1 MTERTMAETF
11 GETLGSQTTR
21 QIGALPVVYPILET
35 LGLREIVNRLR
46 YTRAD
51 IDLGRIAELLTLNR
65 SLAPQPLY
73 HVQRWAADTVLP
85 EVLDAPASKLYDN
98 RLGRTLDELHPFL
111 GAIWAAVAVRAVM
124 VYQVDLSIVHWDITS
139 FFFEGEYTASEL
151 LRRGYSRDKRPDAKQ
166 ANLGLDVSHEDEIPF
181 LYWLLPGNR
190 QDNQTA
196 VPHMKALKAFLA
208 QPELADLK
216 VRPIIVSDCKMVTPE
231 AVFASHDH
239 QLFYLGPVEQDD
251 DVRDLIRSVSDE
263 ELRAHELSYQP
274 QRQRRPAAGRKR
286 EPFVPYLGV
295 LRPITFKLNEQTV
308 TDRALVVW
316 SAGKARLDQQK
327 GKTYLKRL
335 LNGLARIQGWMGK
348 RRYTNRDYI
357 VRCVDGVQRGNPARR
372 WVDVEITTAE
382 DGRLGLK
389 FRVNRKR
396 LAEAQAV
403 EGKYVLATSAEHLTA
418 DDILRIFKG
427 QDKVEKVNRTI
438 KGPLRVR
445 PIFLRTDQRIEGL
458 VLFTMLALL
467 VRSILALQ
475 CRRAGLPFT
484 VDQVLAEF
492 ANLRAIDLRFR
503 DGSRRRVASDL
514 SATQTQI
521 LTALNLPP
529 VTRYVTL
536 PTR

>member
-11 GETLGSQTTR
+11 GEALSHQRTR

-65 SLAPQPLY
+65 LLAPQPLY
-73 HVQRWAADTVLP
+73 RVRRWAADTVLP
-85 EVLDAPASKLYDN
+85 EVLGISVSKLYDN
-98 RLGRTLDELHPFL
+98 RLGRALDELHPFL
-111 GAIWAAVAVRAVM
+111 GEIWAAVATRAVT

-166 ANLGLDVSHEDEIPF
+166 ANLGLDVSHEDEVPF

-190 QDNQTA
+190 TDDQTA
-196 VPHMKALKAFLA
+196 VPHVKALKAFLA

-231 AVFASHDH
+231 AVFASHDN

-251 DVRDLIRSVSDE
+251 EVRHLIRSVSDE
-263 ELRAHELSYQP
+263 ELRAHELGYRP
-274 QRQRRPAAGRKR
+274 QCQRHQD
-286 EPFVPYLGV
+286 EPFIPYRGV
-295 LRPITFKLNEQTV
+295 LRPITFKLGDRTV

-348 RRYTNRDYI
+348 RRYTARDYI

-396 LAEAQAV
+396 LAEARAL

-427 QDKVEKVNRTI
+427 QDKVEKAYRVV

-467 VRSILALQ
+467 MRSILALQ
-475 CRRAGLPFT
+475 CRRTDLSFT
-484 VDQVLAEF
+484 VDQVLREF
-492 ANLRAIDLRFR
+492 ASLRAIDLSFC
-503 DGSRRRVASDL
+503 DGSRGCVVSDL
-514 SATQTQI
+514 SATQAQI
-521 LTALNLPP
+521 LTALDLPP
-529 VTRYVTL
+529 VTHYVTS
-536 PTR
+536 PTRQR